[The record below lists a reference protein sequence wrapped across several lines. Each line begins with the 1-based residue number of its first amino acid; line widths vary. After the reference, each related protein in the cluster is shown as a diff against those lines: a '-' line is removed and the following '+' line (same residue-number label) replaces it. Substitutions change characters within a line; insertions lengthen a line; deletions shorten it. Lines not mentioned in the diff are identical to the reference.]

1 MPIWLALA
9 EGPVLRFVLAIL
21 ALGLLRLVVLQV
33 VEIIAAL
40 RRAGDRRLPL
50 RQITLQTL
58 SWLAPL
64 TRLHRTRAGYSMTSF
79 VFHLG
84 ILLAGLFLRNHL
96 EILQSQMGLS
106 WWAISKP
113 VLDVLTLATILAGG
127 FLLLYRLYVTSSRY
141 LSKPADYLLLILIL
155 NIFVSGYLAGRPW
168 NPVPYDS
175 VMLFHTLNGMLMLVV
190 VPFSKISHCVLYP
203 LIRLATEIAWHFVPQ
218 GGAEVV
224 KTLHGPQGRRI

>member
-1 MPIWLALA
+1 MPIWLALV
-9 EGPVLRFVLAIL
+9 EGPVFRFVLAIL
-21 ALGLLRLVVLQV
+21 VLGLLRLVVLQV
-33 VEIIAAL
+33 FEIIAAL

-64 TRLHRTRAGYSMTSF
+64 TRLHRSRAGYSTASF

-84 ILLAGLFLRNHL
+84 ILFAGLFLRNHL
-96 EILQSQMGLS
+96 EILQSQVNLS

-113 VLDVLTLATILAGG
+113 VLDALTLAAILAGG
-127 FLLLYRLYVTSSRY
+127 FLLFYRLYVTSSRR
-141 LSKPADYLLLILIL
+141 LSGPADYLLLILIL

-218 GGAEVV
+218 GGAEIVR
-224 KTLHGPQGRRI
+224 TLHGSQGRRI